1 MENFKQARENR
12 QSLLTASHQY
22 LINVL
27 ASVLS
32 LEESVA
38 EEFILDSPSLDP
50 IDDFFAK
57 GGTKSIIFVYQES
70 EVPGIECGRTFP
82 GVEEGA
88 KIMRLFLA
96 NLQETD
102 LKGLCLF
109 FMKNNVNVAINPDNI
124 HQEISFFTLNAS
136 EGVLKGQQDL
146 LSKVYLPAI
155 GATEDWGILTNT
167 EEEGKIK
174 QDFTDVVSNYI
185 KFIDETRTMLE
196 CSQLS
201 EPSDIDFST
210 LVTLDDMK
218 AAGADADM
226 VRKCE
231 EVLMV
236 WCSEIDEV
244 LTKSEIQKEDETA
257 GIVTEIEQW
266 KNMAS
271 KFSSINEQM
280 KGTKIQTV
288 LNFLL
293 VIESKKMKIWQS
305 METRLMEHLKN
316 AKDNIKL
323 LSVLEKNCQPLYNFD
338 PVTMA
343 KSIQLITKSIF
354 MIQYVSRYYSSS
366 QHSTLLFIKVT
377 NLLLTGCK
385 AYITNN
391 GSAQIWDQD
400 PEIIIK
406 KIEDCVGLFWEYQSC
421 FHKIKEEILEQM
433 PEGKIEVFEKPIF
446 GKFER
451 FCKRLQQISE
461 MFTVVKTFSSLN
473 QSKIER
479 IDILAQKF
487 QDICTNM
494 KKNQDNAL
502 DHGKKEF
509 EVEFAEFMLQIN
521 NLTVELEDFIR
532 KRISESGPN
541 AVNLLQRFQ
550 NLNMPCLEA
559 EISKNYNLIL
569 KRQASELEHV
579 KEHFHANK
587 DDPPLVRNMPPVA
600 GRILWVRNLLSKI
613 EEPIRNIQEN
623 TDMLSTP
630 EEKPLVQMYN
640 RTAAAFLSFEI
651 LKHRVWMKEVS
662 ELLNYLQVD
671 HPRFHMIIR
680 EARLIQKMGL
690 EVPEKTL
697 IYL

>member
-38 EEFILDSPSLDP
+38 EEFILDSPS
-50 IDDFFAK
+50 
-57 GGTKSIIFVYQES
+57 
-70 EVPGIECGRTFP
+70 
-82 GVEEGA
+82 
-88 KIMRLFLA
+88 
-96 NLQETD
+96 
-102 LKGLCLF
+102 
-109 FMKNNVNVAINPDNI
+109 
-124 HQEISFFTLNAS
+124 EISFFTLNAL

-218 AAGADADM
+218 AAGADADI

-338 PVTMA
+338 PVT
-343 KSIQLITKSIF
+343 
-354 MIQYVSRYYSSS
+354 
-366 QHSTLLFIKVT
+366 

-406 KIEDCVGLFWEYQSC
+406 KIEDCVGLFREYQSC

-494 KKNQDNAL
+494 KKNQENAL

-569 KRQASELEHV
+569 KRQALELEHV
-579 KEHFHANK
+579 KEHFHGNK

-613 EEPIRNIQEN
+613 EEPIRNIQVN
-623 TDMLSTP
+623 IQTRFTN
-630 EEKPLVQMYN
+630 QM
-640 RTAAAFLSFEI
+640 
-651 LKHRVWMKEVS
+651 
-662 ELLNYLQVD
+662 
-671 HPRFHMIIR
+671 
-680 EARLIQKMGL
+680 
-690 EVPEKTL
+690 TL
-697 IYL
+697 T

>member
-38 EEFILDSPSLDP
+38 EEFILDSPSPGASEKAAEKAPDTL
-50 IDDFFAK
+50 K
-57 GGTKSIIFVYQES
+57 GDEGGVA
-70 EVPGIECGRTFP
+70 ECGRTFP

-236 WCSEIDEV
+236 WCSEIDE
-244 LTKSEIQKEDETA
+244 
-257 GIVTEIEQW
+257 
-266 KNMAS
+266 
-271 KFSSINEQM
+271 
-280 KGTKIQTV
+280 
-288 LNFLL
+288 
-293 VIESKKMKIWQS
+293 
-305 METRLMEHLKN
+305 
-316 AKDNIKL
+316 
-323 LSVLEKNCQPLYNFD
+323 
-338 PVTMA
+338 
-343 KSIQLITKSIF
+343 
-354 MIQYVSRYYSSS
+354 
-366 QHSTLLFIKVT
+366 
-377 NLLLTGCK
+377 
-385 AYITNN
+385 
-391 GSAQIWDQD
+391 
-400 PEIIIK
+400 
-406 KIEDCVGLFWEYQSC
+406 DCVGLFWEYQSC

-521 NLTVELEDFIR
+521 NLT
-532 KRISESGPN
+532 
-541 AVNLLQRFQ
+541 
-550 NLNMPCLEA
+550 
-559 EISKNYNLIL
+559 
-569 KRQASELEHV
+569 
-579 KEHFHANK
+579 HFHANK

-613 EEPIRNIQEN
+613 EEPIRNIQVN
-623 TDMLSTP
+623 IQTKFTN
-630 EEKPLVQMYN
+630 QM
-640 RTAAAFLSFEI
+640 
-651 LKHRVWMKEVS
+651 
-662 ELLNYLQVD
+662 
-671 HPRFHMIIR
+671 
-680 EARLIQKMGL
+680 
-690 EVPEKTL
+690 TL
-697 IYL
+697 T